1 MVRGPSQ
8 DHRSDCES
16 RRPAG
21 LASVRGHR
29 ALGLA
34 SLTKG
39 LFISPPY
46 CPAGTEPVEA
56 MAMDF
61 LEASAFRDRKA

>member
-1 MVRGPSQ
+1 MVRGPPWTIVWTA
-8 DHRSDCES
+8 RVE
-16 RRPAG
+16 RPAG

-39 LFISPPY
+39 LFISPRY
-46 CPAGTEPVEA
+46 CPAGSAPVGA
-56 MAMDF
+56 IAINF
-61 LEASAFRDRKA
+61 LEASAFLDRKA

>member
-1 MVRGPSQ
+1 MVRGLPWTTAWTA
-8 DHRSDCES
+8 RVE
-16 RRPAG
+16 RPAG